1 MSFCIIESKVLLTRY
16 LFQRQKY
23 KYSCFEYSFWV
34 THIRQNL
41 LWFCL
46 LFYHKQISTNKP
58 LLKINTAV
66 FIFQCELDFFSD
78 DELVEIDDEP
88 DPEKGEKMKAK
99 DELNLFSDSSDED
112 NEEEQSLN
120 DAGKELNAILK
131 KEAGIESSE
140 DEEGEDEDIDNEYS
154 KSAVFMQGKT

>member
-1 MSFCIIESKVLLTRY
+1 
-16 LFQRQKY
+16 
-23 KYSCFEYSFWV
+23 
-34 THIRQNL
+34 
-41 LWFCL
+41 
-46 LFYHKQISTNKP
+46 
-58 LLKINTAV
+58 
-66 FIFQCELDFFSD
+66 
-78 DELVEIDDEP
+78 
-88 DPEKGEKMKAK
+88 MKAK

>member
-1 MSFCIIESKVLLTRY
+1 M
-16 LFQRQKY
+16 
-23 KYSCFEYSFWV
+23 
-34 THIRQNL
+34 
-41 LWFCL
+41 
-46 LFYHKQISTNKP
+46 
-58 LLKINTAV
+58 
-66 FIFQCELDFFSD
+66 DFFSD

-112 NEEEQSLN
+112 NEEEQNLN

-154 KSAVFMQGKT
+154 KSAVFMQGKTPFSFSANLYSS

>member
-1 MSFCIIESKVLLTRY
+1 M
-16 LFQRQKY
+16 
-23 KYSCFEYSFWV
+23 
-34 THIRQNL
+34 THIRQNF

-88 DPEKGEKMKAK
+88 DPEKGEKMKVK